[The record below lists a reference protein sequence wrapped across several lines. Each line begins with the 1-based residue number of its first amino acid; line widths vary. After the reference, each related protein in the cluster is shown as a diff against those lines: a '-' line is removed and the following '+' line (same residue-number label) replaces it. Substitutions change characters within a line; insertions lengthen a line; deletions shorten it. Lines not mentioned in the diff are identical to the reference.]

1 MLFPVTQTARRR
13 LLRASTSLA
22 AVGSTAAG
30 GSASGRSATGAA
42 AHDRALAEAEQEV
55 AAAEGID
62 IEREGAA
69 GGDAEKYVVWRGL
82 PAEIVVDGKGDVDVD
97 VDEREEFN
105 DSHFWRLEDASVD
118 LDFV

>member
-30 GSASGRSATGAA
+30 SSASGRSATAA
-42 AHDRALAEAEQEV
+42 AARDRVLAEAEQEV

-69 GGDAEKYVVWRGL
+69 GGDAEQYVVWRGL
-82 PAEIVVDGKGDVDVD
+82 PAEMVVDGEAFVD

-105 DSHFWRLEDASVD
+105 DSHFWRLEDTSVD